1 MVRSLCPFKVVN
13 HRKRALI
20 DLRFRVWGMLE
31 DSFAKSKDYQPTAR
45 EWLTSAWNG
54 ELITLDL

>member
-1 MVRSLCPFKVVN
+1 MRVPFY
-13 HRKRALI
+13 
-20 DLRFRVWGMLE
+20 RVWDMLE

-54 ELITLDL
+54 NLITYPHTNNSGLTCYG